1 METAP
6 NTARRIEGSPFR
18 GQHAVVTG
26 GTRGIG
32 AAIVGE
38 LARLGATVT
47 AMSRTAKA
55 PAIAADVRD
64 PEAVT
69 AAFEIAVKRNG
80 PVAILVNNA
89 GAAGSAPF
97 GRMDLAHWREMIE
110 VNLTSTFL
118 CSRAVVP
125 AMVKARY
132 GRIVNVASTTG
143 LQGGAYIAAYTAAKH
158 GVIGLTRALAVE
170 LARTGV
176 TVNAVCPNYTETDLL
191 TNAVANIVGKTGR
204 TAEDV
209 RKELLAKSPLGRF
222 ITAEEVAEAVAW
234 LALPS
239 SAALTG
245 LAVPVAGGEV
255 T

>member
-1 METAP
+1 MDTAP
-6 NTARRIEGSPFR
+6 TAARQIEGTPFK

-32 AAIVGE
+32 AAVCAE

-47 AMSRTAKA
+47 AISRSAA
-55 PAIAADVRD
+55 PPAIRADVRD
-64 PEAVT
+64 TDAVA
-69 AAFEIAVKRNG
+69 AAFEAAVKQNG
-80 PVAILVNNA
+80 PIQILVNNA

-97 GRMDLAHWREMIE
+97 GRMSLDHWREMID
-110 VNLTSTFL
+110 VNLNTTFL

-125 AMVKARY
+125 AMAKARY
-132 GRIVNVASTTG
+132 GRIVNVASITG
-143 LQGGAYIAAYTAAKH
+143 LKGAAYIAAYTAAKH

-170 LARTGV
+170 LAPVGV
-176 TVNAVCPNYTETDLL
+176 TVNAVCPSYTETDLL
-191 TNAVANIVGKTGR
+191 TNAVDNIVSKTGR

-222 ITAEEVAEAVAW
+222 ITAQEVAQSVVW
-234 LALPS
+234 LALPA

-255 T
+255 S